1 MLGQNLSERAQHLL
15 KILVSRY
22 IREGQPVGSRTL
34 SREATLTLSPATIRN
49 IMADLEEMGL
59 VHSPHTSAG
68 RIPTVRG
75 YRLFVDNLLQIRPL
89 SNEEEEHL
97 RRQFTQEEYDNQ
109 RLFAQTSNLLS
120 ETTHFAGLV
129 SLPKPNSKTLRH
141 VEFLTL
147 SKKRVLAILV
157 FNEQE
162 VENRI
167 IYTSR
172 YYSPAQLQ
180 SAANYLN
187 NAFIGKNIKTVRQ
200 KLLHEMQKTRE
211 DMDKIRQAAIE
222 MADKAFAHE
231 DQACDF
237 VMAGQTNLMEIAEL
251 SNINKLRDLFVAFG
265 EKQDILHLFDQTLKA
280 QNMQVFIGE
289 ESGYEVLCD
298 CSIVTCPYTVE
309 GGILGVVG
317 VIGPTRMP
325 YERIIPIVDL
335 TAKLLGSAL
344 NHH

>member
-15 KILVSRY
+15 KILVNRY
-22 IREGQPVGSRTL
+22 IREGQPIGSRTL

-75 YRLFVDNLLQIRPL
+75 YRLFVDNLLQIKPL
-89 SNEEEEHL
+89 SYEEEQHL

-120 ETTHFAGLV
+120 EITHFAGLV
-129 SLPKPNSKTLRH
+129 SLPKHDSKALRH
-141 VEFLTL
+141 VEFLSL

-172 YYSPAQLQ
+172 NYSPAQLQ
-180 SAANYLN
+180 STANYLN
-187 NAFIGKNIKTVRQ
+187 KAFIGKNIKTVRQ
-200 KLLHEMQKTRE
+200 ELLHEMQKTRE
-211 DMDKIRQAAIE
+211 DMDKIMQAAIE
-222 MADKAFAHE
+222 MADKAFE
-231 DQACDF
+231 NDEQACDF
-237 VMAGQTNLMEIAEL
+237 VMTGQTNLMEIAEL
-251 SNINKLRDLFVAFG
+251 SNIEKLRDLFIAFG
-265 EKQDILHLFDQTLKA
+265 EKQDILHLFAQTLKA

-298 CSIVTCPYTVE
+298 CSIVTCPYTVK
-309 GGILGVVG
+309 GGIIGVIG